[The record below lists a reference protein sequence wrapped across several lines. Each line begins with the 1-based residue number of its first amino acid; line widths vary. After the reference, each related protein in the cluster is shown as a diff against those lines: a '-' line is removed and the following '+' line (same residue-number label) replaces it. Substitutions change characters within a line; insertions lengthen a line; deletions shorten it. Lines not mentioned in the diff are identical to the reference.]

1 MSGVLVGTP
10 DHSQFHRHSLKFL
23 DDAIA
28 ECADEPPSLCL
39 VQVLI
44 VITFNQLIQGVRG
57 RAWRS
62 LGLCVR
68 MAYELGLHE
77 VDSGEPYRQAPE
89 GTHRLTRWCFDEER
103 RRAWWAIWEM
113 DAFASTIR
121 RCPLAIDW
129 TEVETYLPVL
139 DNFWFER
146 RYHRSCFLKA
156 KPIDRVRALRESKNE
171 SPAAWLVVVISL
183 MREAHLLSKPKGL
196 RNEPYND
203 IEGKPGQFAAHSNQN
218 KSADVSE
225 RLAIIS
231 HALHCYS
238 LSLPKGLRY
247 RHEHLSFE
255 PAHRTRAHSSIFN
268 INCTA
273 HLATLMLYHNH
284 LGPKLKQQF
293 GQGHTTDD
301 TSNTDTQGLRECI
314 EASDGIFTIIKNS
327 APEHVRH
334 VNPFLSSTVWFAAAV
349 QLAHRFIAPSGTNT
363 ELVESK
369 VELLRM
375 NCQQYADFWSTPD
388 ALLENLSIL
397 EFHLESQLGQDQLAS
412 GNPARHFRGED
423 GAGQQSGGWGRQVD
437 VSLLSPD
444 PMIPSGFHHDTTATN
459 TTNPSESEDCYYYGG
474 QAGTVDGA
482 LADFS
487 MENVGMELDFALDT
501 GEASLCLDDLLFDS
515 HAA

>member
-1 MSGVLVGTP
+1 MVFLDAYFTHMTTFSLFHQPSFGAKIQNVKSLSILKAGFAAMLAYAARFETPPPERVEDGSMGGVLVGTP

-77 VDSGEPYRQAPE
+77 VDSGEPYRQAPQ

-146 RYHRSCFLKA
+146 QYHRSCFLKA

-171 SPAAWLVVVISL
+171 
-183 MREAHLLSKPKGL
+183 R
-196 RNEPYND
+196 
-203 IEGKPGQFAAHSNQN
+203 
-218 KSADVSE
+218 
-225 RLAIIS
+225 
-231 HALHCYS
+231 
-238 LSLPKGLRY
+238 LRY

-273 HLATLMLYHNH
+273 HLVTLMLYHNH

-301 TSNTDTQGLRECI
+301 TSNADTQGLRECI

-349 QLAHRFIAPSGTNT
+349 QLAYRFIAPSGTNT

-397 EFHLESQLGQDQLAS
+397 ESHLESQLGQDQLAS

-423 GAGQQSGGWGRQVD
+423 GAGQQSGGWGHQVD
-437 VSLLSPD
+437 ASLLSPD
-444 PMIPSGFHHDTTATN
+444 PTIPSGFHHDTTAAN
-459 TTNPSESEDCYYYGG
+459 TTNPSESENCYYYGG
-474 QAGTVDGA
+474 QAGTVDAA
-482 LADFS
+482 LGDLS
-487 MENVGMELDFALDT
+487 MENIGMELDFALDT